1 MQFLGASQNPTG
13 GAHVASEPSLAR
25 TTDSGSTTDT
35 SACRTAPMGKG
46 TTFIALLILLAA
58 GPGLRAQTFEVN
70 QPAPAKKGQQKAKTQ
85 KRPEGN
91 ASGIGWGSGI
101 EVARE
106 ARAVQQA
113 LAKHDYKSAIASAN
127 RAANS
132 APQNADLWFLL
143 GYAARLGGDY
153 NLSLQGYQKGL
164 ARKPSSIQGL
174 SGEAQTYAK
183 MGRDAEAQD
192 LLKKVL
198 AANPKSVTDL
208 QLAGELAM
216 NSDPNTAL
224 DLLKRADSLKAD
236 ARTDLLIARAYQK
249 LNQPDNYKQYLNKAQ
264 SRAPSDPSIMRAVA
278 AFYRDTGNYDESITA
293 LQKVA
298 KRNPEALAD
307 LGYTYGL
314 AGKKKE
320 SAATYS
326 LAANRFPKEPGLQ
339 LSAAQALVN
348 VGQFEEAD
356 GFLKRAEQKDPN
368 NYRLHAIRGQ
378 MDSLDGHNDDAI
390 REYQTALQNLPQ
402 ALPEGPL
409 YPVSL
414 HLSLSEIYR
423 RMQQTQSANDEL
435 GAARTALNQVP
446 GTDKQTRPEYLRL
459 RALIEN
465 GFNDT
470 DSAERDLKE
479 AMTLA
484 PNNINIELNYANL
497 LWRINRE
504 QDALEHYK
512 HALQV
517 DPGNHAALTALG
529 YLSRDLHDPTS
540 AEKYFLK
547 IAELYP
553 DDYVPYFALGD
564 LYTSQKQF
572 DRAQASY
579 EKAHQL
585 APNNALIV
593 AGGINS
599 ALETPGHQLPT
610 AKHWVDIALAN
621 PAVNQN
627 PQVMREHQRYLTF
640 TGQYQEAADLGYK
653 VIAKLPHDP
662 EAPDYL
668 AYDLLYLN
676 RYDDAFKIVQ
686 QFEPERPK
694 DKDLPLVAGHVHAY
708 HGQMR
713 EAESD
718 FTRSLDLDANDATAY
733 VDRGYV
739 RNNLREASKAIQD
752 FEAALKLRPNYGEAH
767 LGLAFADLQLRRARP
782 ALREADLAAKIMKDS
797 ASIHLARAE
806 AYRQQ
811 AQFRQAEG
819 EYQAALKLAPNDV
832 QVHLALAEAQYRL
845 HRYSDAI
852 NTLKGAL
859 GLGTNDSLVYAEMA
873 RSYAQ
878 LHARDDAFKAIAAAE
893 KGGDDSRVLMSTGE
907 ALLIMG
913 ESKAA
918 MQRYARA
925 LDAPGVDRVE
935 VRLALARLFAQSGR
949 YGDAQDQVAF
959 ALAEARVG
967 EANAVT
973 PENLVEA
980 GRVLVS
986 INQFDLSKKYFQRAL
1001 TEGADEESVNLGL
1014 ANADLALGQ
1023 TQSAMTLLK
1032 AMSNQPDIADDYD
1045 YLLAMGNAYQQE
1057 RQTPQALGMYARANQ
1072 IMEGNDYA
1080 QRTEIRLAGEEG
1092 RQITDQV
1099 SAQPQF
1105 SLQPIFEDIN
1115 IYQLD
1120 AKLRGLPAS
1129 SALLPP
1135 PRSSTETMGVARYH
1149 VRFDGW
1155 PTITGMFA
1163 ERNARGSLSFPSS
1176 DVIQFRN
1183 TYDTIFNGGINE
1195 VFHVFGTPV
1204 SLNPGLQF
1212 TIRRDAS
1219 APTQL
1224 NQNLFRQFLYLYT
1237 GAFGNWVSVSGS
1249 LIHESG
1255 PFTETNLHSRDAAGT
1270 IQFQVGRPW
1279 AKTALIT
1286 GYEGRDVLFRPLIR
1300 EYYTTDAY
1308 AGLQRKFGSAWTAQV
1323 LAEYL
1328 RSWRVQ
1334 DASFAIAQALRPGF
1348 RLDYQPL
1355 ASHWAVHAAGTWSQG
1370 KGFHAY
1376 DNVSNEVMVS
1386 YIKGMRRT
1394 LDDGVGQ
1401 VSVNYP
1407 LTISFGIAQQSFYD
1421 FTGSNRNTILPVIR
1435 INLF

>member
-1 MQFLGASQNPTG
+1 M
-13 GAHVASEPSLAR
+13 R
-25 TTDSGSTTDT
+25 K
-35 SACRTAPMGKG
+35 GKIL
-46 TTFIALLILLAA
+46 IALSFLFAVSLLS
-58 GPGLRAQTFEVN
+58 AQTFEVN
-70 QPAPAKKGQQKAKTQ
+70 QPAPAKKGKQKTAPKKTT
-85 KRPEGN
+85 EEN
-91 ASGIGWGSGI
+91 SNGIGWGSGI
-101 EVARE
+101 ETARE

-113 LAKHDYKSAIASAN
+113 LAKNDYKAAIASAN
-127 RAANS
+127 RAANA
-132 APQNADLWFLL
+132 APQNAELWFLL

-153 NLSLQGYQKGL
+153 NLSLQGYQRGL

-174 SGEAQTYAK
+174 SGQAQTYAK

-249 LNQPDNYKQYLNKAQ
+249 LNQPAGYKEYLNKAQ
-264 SRAPSDPSIMRAVA
+264 SRAPNDPNVMRAVA
-278 AFYRDTGNYDESITA
+278 AFYRDTGNYDESIAA
-293 LQKVA
+293 LQKVVR
-298 KRNPEALAD
+298 RNPEALSD

-314 AGKKKE
+314 AGKKRE
-320 SAATYS
+320 SAEAYS
-326 LAANRFPKEPGLQ
+326 QAANKFPKQAGTQ

-348 VGQFEEAD
+348 VGQFGPAEN
-356 GFLKRAEQKDPN
+356 FLKRAEASDAN

-378 MDSLDGHNDDAI
+378 MYSVQARNEDAI
-390 REYQTALQNLPQ
+390 REYQAALQNLPPSVQ
-402 ALPEGPL
+402 EGPL

-423 RMQQTQSANDEL
+423 RAQQAQEAANEL
-435 GAARTALNQVP
+435 GAARAALNQVP

-470 DSAERDLKE
+470 GSAERDLKE

-497 LWRINRE
+497 LWKMNRE
-504 QDALEHYK
+504 PEALERYK
-512 HALQV
+512 HALQN

-529 YLSRDLHDPTS
+529 YLSRDLHDPAS
-540 AEKYFLK
+540 AEKYFLR
-547 IAELYP
+547 IVELYP
-553 DDYVPYFALGD
+553 GDYVPYFALGD
-564 LYTSQKQF
+564 LYTSQRQF

-585 APNNALIV
+585 APNNPLIV

-599 ALETPGHQLPT
+599 SLEQPGHALES
-610 AKHWVDIALAN
+610 AKRWVDIAAAN
-621 PAVNQN
+621 PVVNEN
-627 PQVMREHQRYLTF
+627 PQVMRERQRYLTF
-640 TGQYQEAADLGYK
+640 TGNYQEAADLGYK
-653 VIAKLPHDP
+653 VIAKLPNDP

-686 QFEPERPK
+686 QFEPNRPK
-694 DKDLPLVAGHVHAY
+694 DKDLPLIAGHVHAY
-708 HGQMR
+708 HGQLR
-713 EAESD
+713 EAEAD
-718 FTRSLDLDANDATAY
+718 FTRSLDLEPNDATAY
-733 VDRGYV
+733 MDRGFV

-752 FEAALKLRPNYGEAH
+752 FEAALKLRPDFGDAH
-767 LGLAFADLQLRRARP
+767 LGLAFADLQLRRAKP
-782 ALREADLAAKIMKDS
+782 ALREADLAAKTMKDV
-797 ASIHLARAE
+797 APIHLARAE

-819 EYQAALKLAPNDV
+819 EYQAALKLAPNDI

-845 HRYSDAI
+845 RRYGDAI
-852 NTLKGAL
+852 NTLKSAI
-859 GLGTNDSLVYAEMA
+859 GLSQNDSVVYAEMA
-873 RSYAQ
+873 RAYAQ
-878 LHARDDAFKAIAAAE
+878 LHDRDAAYKAITTAE
-893 KGGDDSRVLMSTGE
+893 KNGDDSKVLMSTGE

-913 ESKAA
+913 ENKAA
-918 MQRYARA
+918 MQRYGRA
-925 LDAPGVDRVE
+925 LVAPGADRVE

-949 YGDAQDQVAF
+949 RGDAQDQVAF

-967 EANAVT
+967 EANAIT
-973 PENLVEA
+973 AENLVEA

-986 INQFDLSKKYFQRAL
+986 IDQFELSKKYFQRAL
-1001 TEGADEESVNLGL
+1001 SEGADEESVNLGL
-1014 ANADLALGQ
+1014 ANAALALGE

-1032 AMSNQPDIADDYD
+1032 QLGTQPDIGEDYD

-1057 RQTPQALGMYARANQ
+1057 HQTPQALGMYARANQ
-1072 IMEGNDYA
+1072 IMQGNDYA
-1080 QRTEIRLAGEEG
+1080 QQTEIRLAEEEG
-1092 RQITDQV
+1092 RQISDQV
-1099 SAQPQF
+1099 SARPQF
-1105 SLQPIFEDIN
+1105 SLQPIFEDVN

-1120 AKLRGLPAS
+1120 AKLRGLTAN

-1135 PRSSTETMGVARYH
+1135 PRSSVETMGIARYH

-1155 PTITGMFA
+1155 PTITGMVA
-1163 ERNARGSLSFPSS
+1163 ERNARGSVSFPSS
-1176 DVIQFRN
+1176 DIIQYRN

-1195 VFHVFGTPV
+1195 VFHLFGTGV
-1204 SLNPGLQF
+1204 SINPGVQF
-1212 TIRRDAS
+1212 TLRRDSS
-1219 APTQL
+1219 APAAL
-1224 NQNLFRQFLYLYT
+1224 NQDLFRQFLYLYT

-1255 PFTETNLHSRDAAGT
+1255 PFTDINLHSRDYSGT

-1279 AKTALIT
+1279 AKTAFIT
-1286 GYEGRDVLFRPLIR
+1286 GYEGRDTLFRPLIR

-1334 DASFAIAQALRPGF
+1334 DANFAIAQALRPGF
-1348 RLDYQPL
+1348 RLEYQPL
-1355 ASHWAVHAAGTWSQG
+1355 ASHWAVQASGTWSQG
-1370 KGFHAY
+1370 KGFHTY

-1394 LDDGVGQ
+1394 LDDGMGEVP
-1401 VSVNYP
+1401 VNYP
-1407 LTISFGIAQQSFYD
+1407 LRISFGIAQQSFYD
-1421 FTGSNRNTILPVIR
+1421 FTGTNRNTILPIIR

>member
-1 MQFLGASQNPTG
+1 MRKVRIA
-13 GAHVASEPSLAR
+13 
-25 TTDSGSTTDT
+25 
-35 SACRTAPMGKG
+35 
-46 TTFIALLILLAA
+46 IALLIFVAAAQLL
-58 GPGLRAQTFEVN
+58 PGQTFEVTP
-70 QPAPAKKGQQKAKTQ
+70 PAPAKKGKQKSKPT
-85 KRPEGN
+85 KPGEEN
-91 ASGIGWGSGI
+91 SNGIGWGSSI
-101 EVARE
+101 ETARE

-113 LAKHDYKSAIASAN
+113 LAKNDYRAAIASAN
-127 RAANS
+127 RAANA
-132 APQNADLWFLL
+132 APQNAELWFLL
-143 GYAARLGGDY
+143 GYTARLGGDY
-153 NLSLQGYQKGL
+153 NLSLQGYQRGL
-164 ARKPSSIQGL
+164 ERKPNSIQGL

-192 LLKKVL
+192 LLKRVL
-198 AANPKSVTDL
+198 AANPKSVVDL

-224 DLLKRADSLKAD
+224 DLLKRADSLQAN

-249 LNQPDNYKQYLNKAQ
+249 LNQPAGYKEYLNKAQ
-264 SRAPSDPSIMRAVA
+264 SRAPNDPNVMRAVA
-278 AFYRDTGNYDESITA
+278 AFYRDAGSYDESIAA
-293 LQKVA
+293 LQKIVR
-298 KRNPEALAD
+298 RNPEALSD

-314 AGKKKE
+314 AGKKRE
-320 SAATYS
+320 SADAYTQ
-326 LAANRFPKEPGLQ
+326 AAEKFPKQPGTQ

-348 VGQFEEAD
+348 VGQFDRAES
-356 GFLKRAEQKDPN
+356 FLKRAQASDAN

-378 MDSLDGHNDDAI
+378 MYSVQDRNDDAI

-402 ALPEGPL
+402 AVQEGPL

-423 RMQQTQSANDEL
+423 RTQQQQQAENEL
-435 GAARTALNQVP
+435 GAARAVLNQIP

-479 AMTLA
+479 AMSLA
-484 PNNINIELNYANL
+484 PNNVNIELNYANL
-497 LWRINRE
+497 LWKLNRE
-504 QDALEHYK
+504 PEALERYK
-512 HALQV
+512 HALQS

-529 YLSRDLHDPTS
+529 YLSRDLHDPAS
-540 AEKYFLK
+540 AERYFLK

-553 DDYVPYFALGD
+553 GDYVPYFALGD
-564 LYTSQKQF
+564 LYTSQRQF

-579 EKAHQL
+579 QKGHEL
-585 APNNALIV
+585 APNNPLIV

-599 ALETPGHQLPT
+599 SLETPGHNLPQ
-610 AKHWVDIALAN
+610 AKQWVEIAAGN
-621 PAVNQN
+621 PVVNDS
-627 PQVMREHQRYLTF
+627 PQVMRERQRYFTF
-640 TGQYQEAADLGYK
+640 TGDYQQAADLGYK
-653 VIAKLPHDP
+653 VIAKLPNDP
-662 EAPDYL
+662 ESPDYL

-676 RYDDAFKIVQ
+676 RYDDAHKIVQ
-686 QFEPERPK
+686 QFEPLRPK

-713 EAESD
+713 EAEAD
-718 FTRSLDLDANDATAY
+718 FTRSIDIDPTATGY
-733 VDRGYV
+733 LDRGWV

-752 FEAALKLRPNYGEAH
+752 FEAALKLRPNG
-767 LGLAFADLQLRRARP
+767 
-782 ALREADLAAKIMKDS
+782 
-797 ASIHLARAE
+797 ASIHLAKAE

-819 EYQAALKLAPNDV
+819 EYQTALKLAPNDV

-845 HRYSDAI
+845 HRYEDAI
-852 NTLKGAL
+852 NTLKGAI
-859 GLGTNDSLVYAEMA
+859 GLGGNDSLVYAEMA
-873 RSYAQ
+873 RAYAQ
-878 LHARDDAFKAIAAAE
+878 LRDRDDAYKAIANAE
-893 KGGDDSRVLMSTGE
+893 KSGDDSKVLMSTGE

-913 ESKAA
+913 ENKAA

-925 LDAPGVDRVE
+925 LTAPGVDRVE

-949 YGDAQDQVAF
+949 DSDAHDQVAF

-973 PENLVEA
+973 PENLIEA

-986 INQFDLSKKYFQRAL
+986 INEFELSKKYFQRAL
-1001 TEGADEESVNLGL
+1001 SEGVEQESVTLGL
-1014 ANADLALGQ
+1014 ANADLALGN

-1032 AMSNQPDIADDYD
+1032 QLSNQPDIGEDYE

-1057 RQTPQALGMYARANQ
+1057 HQTPQALGMFARANQ
-1072 IMEGNDYA
+1072 VMQGNDYA
-1080 QRTEIRLAGEEG
+1080 QATELRLAEEEG

-1105 SLQPIFEDIN
+1105 SLAPIFEDVN

-1120 AKLRGLPAS
+1120 ARLRGLAANS
-1129 SALLPP
+1129 NLLPP
-1135 PRSSTETMGVARYH
+1135 PRSSVETIGFARYH
-1149 VRFDGW
+1149 LRFNGW

-1176 DVIQFRN
+1176 DVIQYRN
-1183 TYDTIFNGGINE
+1183 TYDTIFNGGVNE
-1195 VFHVFGTPV
+1195 TFHFMGTTV
-1204 SLNPGLQF
+1204 SVNPGLQF

-1219 APTQL
+1219 APTAL

-1237 GAFGNWVSVSGS
+1237 GSFGNWVSVSGS
-1249 LIHESG
+1249 LIHEAG
-1255 PFTETNLHSRDAAGT
+1255 PFTEVTLHSRDYSGT

-1279 AKTALIT
+1279 AKTAFIT
-1286 GYEGRDVLFRPLIR
+1286 GYEGRDTLFRPLIR

-1308 AGLQRKFGSAWTAQV
+1308 AGIQRKFGSSWTAQV
-1323 LAEYL
+1323 MAEYL

-1334 DASFAIAQALRPGF
+1334 DANFAIAQALRPGF
-1348 RLDYQPL
+1348 RLDYRPL
-1355 ASHWAVHAAGTWSQG
+1355 ASHWSVHAAGTWSQG

-1376 DNVSNEVMVS
+1376 DNVSNEVLVS
-1386 YIKGMRRT
+1386 YVKGMRRT
-1394 LDDGVGQ
+1394 LDDGIGEVP
-1401 VSVNYP
+1401 VNYP
-1407 LTISFGIAQQSFYD
+1407 LRISLGIAQQSFYD
-1421 FTGSNRNTILPVIR
+1421 FTGTNRNTILPIIR